1 MEDEIEKVKN
11 DIEED
16 NREAD
21 EELDKSD
28 TNKNDVKEDIRESS
42 ESAEDLKKII
52 EQLRAENKRLTKE
65 RDEANDKILSK
76 TVDSEEDSGMKD
88 LFE

>member
-1 MEDEIEKVKN
+1 MDEEIEKVKD
-11 DIEED
+11 DIQED

-21 EELDKSD
+21 EELSKKDVD
-28 TNKNDVKEDIRESS
+28 KNDVKEDIRESN

-76 TVDSEEDSGMKD
+76 TVEGDDESGMKD